1 MNPLHLIVALTP
13 LNRFERPVSVLFRRI
28 GHSIAFNVYAVA
40 VIYVRFAILTLVIYL
55 VAQWFFT
62 EFDMVAQDRETASAE
77 KGGGPVTTSSTTSPP
92 PSLPTHGEL

>member
-1 MNPLHLIVALTP
+1 MFL
-13 LNRFERPVSVLFRRI
+13 SVLFRRI

-62 EFDMVAQDRETASAE
+62 EFDMVAQDRETAE
-77 KGGGPVTTSSTTSPP
+77 NRGGGVDQATTSSTTSPPP